1 MAGVMTAEFF
11 TETRTKGLRRLLG
24 VILGITALL
33 VVVSVPLLFGD
44 YVRYGVIVLG
54 IAVVLGASAWFSRAA
69 VAEEA
74 PHARRLTILTA
85 ILTIVFSLP
94 LMGIWIGLITVIAG
108 IGLLV
113 VVVAPERNA

>member
-24 VILGITALL
+24 VILAITVLL

-44 YVRYGVIVLG
+44 YRRYGVIVLG
-54 IAVVLGASAWFSRAA
+54 IALVLGVSSWFSRVA

-74 PHARRLTILTA
+74 PYARRLTILTA

-94 LMGIWIGLITVIAG
+94 LMGIWIGLITVVAG
-108 IGLLV
+108 VGLLV